1 MRAPGPFL
9 AEQLKS
15 KDPYELSEGHAI
27 FTPPTGQ
34 RGGKANLEGGKVLG
48 TDPAVTSA
56 GIDAGFSA
64 APNALRAPDISVGN
78 VEDAPGWAKTAPPLA
93 VEYADV
99 GQDEVGLRQ
108 KIRELF
114 EAGTRYVWVVR
125 LAQEPRHVEVHEPN
139 ATMKLYRAGETL
151 TAPGVLQNP
160 VLVEAMWDEGAAN
173 EAALR
178 NLLNRAGYARSRA
191 RSRGRR
197 SARGSALGLG
207 RVRGARL
214 DALRRD
220 QTACARV
227 QRRAEVEGLV
237 APRDHRGVGRRRARD
252 LLTGPAGEWEAEP
265 EISGST
271 KSRRP
276 MRRNARASGC
286 CDKPRSGSVD
296 HATRES
302 GAWSAGSLAGSDALD
317 FCVRFRAKR
326 RLASGASSTRSS
338 VASSIKAVAST
349 TRAYSR
355 SASRAA
361 G

>member
-1 MRAPGPFL
+1 MHRPPGMPAGPFL

-139 ATMKLYRAGETL
+139 AAMKVYRAGETL

-160 VLVEAMWDEGAAN
+160 VLVEAMWDQGAAN

-178 NLLNRAGYARSRA
+178 NLLNRAGYASVEAIREEGVEQGVAEGEALEAARSVLAACEARGWTLPEETKKRVLACKDVSQSRA
-191 RSRGRR
+191 W
-197 SARGSALGLG
+197 
-207 RVRGARL
+207 
-214 DALRRD
+214 LRRAI
-220 QTACARV
+220 TAAS
-227 QRRAEVEGLV
+227 AE
-237 APRDHRGVGRRRARD
+237 
-252 LLTGPAGEWEAEP
+252 
-265 EISGST
+265 
-271 KSRRP
+271 
-276 MRRNARASGC
+276 
-286 CDKPRSGSVD
+286 
-296 HATRES
+296 
-302 GAWSAGSLAGSDALD
+302 DALD
-317 FCVRFRAKR
+317 PGV
-326 RLASGASSTRSS
+326 S
-338 VASSIKAVAST
+338 
-349 TRAYSR
+349 
-355 SASRAA
+355 
-361 G
+361 

>member
-1 MRAPGPFL
+1 MHRHPGMRAPGPFL

-178 NLLNRAGYARSRA
+178 NLLNRAGYASVEAIREEGVERGVARGVAEGEALEAARSVLAACEARGWTLSDETKQRVLACKDVQKSRA
-191 RSRGRR
+191 WLRR
-197 SARGSALGLG
+197 VITEASVDDALG
-207 RVRGARL
+207 
-214 DALRRD
+214 
-220 QTACARV
+220 T
-227 QRRAEVEGLV
+227 
-237 APRDHRGVGRRRARD
+237 
-252 LLTGPAGEWEAEP
+252 
-265 EISGST
+265 S
-271 KSRRP
+271 
-276 MRRNARASGC
+276 
-286 CDKPRSGSVD
+286 
-296 HATRES
+296 
-302 GAWSAGSLAGSDALD
+302 
-317 FCVRFRAKR
+317 
-326 RLASGASSTRSS
+326 
-338 VASSIKAVAST
+338 
-349 TRAYSR
+349 
-355 SASRAA
+355 
-361 G
+361 